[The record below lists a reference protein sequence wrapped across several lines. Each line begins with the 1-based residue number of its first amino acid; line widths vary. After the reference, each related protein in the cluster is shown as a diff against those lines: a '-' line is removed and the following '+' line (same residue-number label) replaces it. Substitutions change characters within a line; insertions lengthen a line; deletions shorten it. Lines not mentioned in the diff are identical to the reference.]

1 MVSSF
6 NENELIDILLFEY
19 NKSNYQRFLEN
30 EINIIVNYNTIGENQ
45 EIIVHYVGDV
55 YDAMKLYNNNKDN
68 DNDKKIDIDNYNN
81 KELFYKDLAYISLYT
96 FLQATI
102 QDLIKK

>member
-19 NKSNYQRFLEN
+19 NKSNYQRILEN

-55 YDAMKLYNNNKDN
+55 YDAMKLYNDN
-68 DNDKKIDIDNYNN
+68 DNNKNKKIDIDNYNN

>member
-55 YDAMKLYNNNKDN
+55 YDAMKLYNDNNK
-68 DNDKKIDIDNYNN
+68 DKKIDIDNYNN

>member
-6 NENELIDILLFEY
+6 NENELIDILLYEY
-19 NKSNYQRFLEN
+19 DKSNYQKILEN

-55 YDAMKLYNNNKDN
+55 YDAMKLYNNN
-68 DNDKKIDIDNYNN
+68 DKKMDIDNHNN

>member
-55 YDAMKLYNNNKDN
+55 YDAMKLYNNNDN
-68 DNDKKIDIDNYNN
+68 KKIDIDNYNN

>member
-6 NENELIDILLFEY
+6 NENELIDILLYEY
-19 NKSNYQRFLEN
+19 DKSNYQKILEN

-55 YDAMKLYNNNKDN
+55 YDAMKLYNNDN
-68 DNDKKIDIDNYNN
+68 NDKKMDINNYNN

>member
-55 YDAMKLYNNNKDN
+55 YDAMKLYNDN